1 MVISVSCT
9 PESSHTG
16 ELYSCK
22 NMIDSKNGD
31 RDGHFHQNNGGPAHI
46 KLFLKSPAYISRV
59 KIIQRSTG
67 YQQFRSFGLIRFD
80 QFLINSLFRNIN
92 MILNF
97 RNQISTRRIWLD
109 KYIKWNKS
117 LWRKNWHLK
126 YTDRYRWWPNIFG
139 QYRFV
144 IWYLLYAFRK
154 IIHIIRSEYLDL
166 LWSSSGRWNQ
176 AQARKWTEQLWYLR
190 DNSIWRL

>member
-1 MVISVSCT
+1 MLALEQNQLLNEKKTNLFWDWIST
-9 PESSHTG
+9 
-16 ELYSCK
+16 
-22 NMIDSKNGD
+22 ISK
-31 RDGHFHQNNGGPAHI
+31 FW
-46 KLFLKSPAYISRV
+46 
-59 KIIQRSTG
+59 
-67 YQQFRSFGLIRFD
+67 FD
-80 QFLINSLFRNIN
+80 TNRFLINSPFRNIN

-166 LWSSSGRWNQ
+166 LWSSSGGWNQ

>member
-1 MVISVSCT
+1 MDVATLSRGSRREDEAMTTSRSTVLPTRLKRSLFT
-9 PESSHTG
+9 
-16 ELYSCK
+16 CK

-59 KIIQRSTG
+59 KIIQSSTG

-80 QFLINSLFRNIN
+80 QFLINSPFRNIN

-109 KYIKWNKS
+109 KYIKWNKG

-139 QYRFV
+139 QYRFM
-144 IWYLLYAFRK
+144 IWCLILYVD
-154 IIHIIRSEYLDL
+154 I
-166 LWSSSGRWNQ
+166 
-176 AQARKWTEQLWYLR
+176 
-190 DNSIWRL
+190 